1 MLINWKITPRKS
13 RLSEGRIELALIM
26 PSVSDLCKDNEQ
38 LAQGIAQ
45 GNQWVHTVR
54 PENRDLARAKQACLN
69 LAERKRFMQRAKAFG
84 PTGRK
89 LLAYNIPRALPW
101 AMSLLALQAVSTV
114 LTKL

>member
-1 MLINWKITPRKS
+1 MLFYWDLAPRRGNK
-13 RLSEGRIELALIM
+13 L
-26 PSVSDLCKDNEQ
+26 
-38 LAQGIAQ
+38 LAQGIALGKQ
-45 GNQWVHTVR
+45 RTYIVR